1 MKNLTIK
8 ITGGGSREDISKAL
22 DLISKAIKETPIED
36 LDGSEWEDCTLMTE
50 INVEDDDEVCEYGC
64 GENVPAGSLYCPN
77 CGEQNY

>member
-22 DLISKAIKETPIED
+22 DLISKAIISTPIEE

-50 INVEDDDEVCEYGC
+50 INAEADLVECPGCNEMIDE
-64 GENVPAGSLYCPN
+64 SHLYCPN
-77 CGEQNY
+77 CGDETF